1 MKEFDIDHYIETDW
15 QGIWEEFDLTSGD
28 ITPEQ
33 HFKYE
38 HAIEMIKEVVVEYI
52 KQNRNE

>member
-52 KQNRNE
+52 KQNRDE

>member
-15 QGIWEEFDLTSGD
+15 QGICEEFDLTSGD
-28 ITPEQ
+28 VTPEQ
-33 HFKYE
+33 HFRYGN
-38 HAIEMIKEVVVEYI
+38 AIDTIREVVEEYI